1 MLNFSILFLSTVTA
15 GTPDSDSQ
23 LYRRIPEDSF
33 SSSGS
38 NDRMLTTFVGKR
50 GDLVSDIRIGKRSRQ
65 DADCYKGG
73 MGFDHDYYRTTVGTL
88 DRWSRTSV
96 EMGCNSVC
104 CRCCRKCLQRAKERD
119 WPAITHIALYR
130 NCHCYHGSY
139 NETCQGGTF
148 CPHHNIG
155 VGGGSWGD
163 SFTVKRTMGVWNLK
177 KILLRLLVCVICPLN
192 KRRMN
197 WSSEGQKQVV
207 AECSLLQQLD
217 RPRSHL
223 TILWNIFRNTLSL
236 TLKLEINNFP
246 MMKNNLLF

>member
-38 NDRMLTTFVGKR
+38 NDRMLTNFVGKR

-96 EMGCNSVC
+96 EMGCSVLQVLQEVSAEGEGEGLAGHHPH
-104 CRCCRKCLQRAKERD
+104 RTLQELSLLPRQLQRD
-119 WPAITHIALYR
+119 LPGR
-130 NCHCYHGSY
+130 NILSSSQYW
-139 NETCQGGTF
+139 
-148 CPHHNIG
+148 
-155 VGGGSWGD
+155 GGGW
-163 SFTVKRTMGVWNLK
+163 
-177 KILLRLLVCVICPLN
+177 
-192 KRRMN
+192 
-197 WSSEGQKQVV
+197 
-207 AECSLLQQLD
+207 
-217 RPRSHL
+217 
-223 TILWNIFRNTLSL
+223 
-236 TLKLEINNFP
+236 
-246 MMKNNLLF
+246 